1 MTTALSDA
9 KINEGLA
16 KLNGW
21 SRAGDVLTK
30 SFKFDSYLAG
40 VAFCLDSRC
49 DRGRV
54 ESSPRYQH
62 RLAARDGNI
71 HHARRRQQDIGK
83 GHGRGTGDR
92 RGGLSEIDSFARKA
106 DRRM

>member
-9 KINEGLA
+9 EVNQGLA

-40 VAFCLDSRC
+40 VAFASTVGVIAEGLNHHPDISIGWR
-49 DRGRV
+49 RV
-54 ESSPRYQH
+54 TVSFTTHDAGNKISGKDM
-62 RLAARDGNI
+62 AA
-71 HHARRRQQDIGK
+71 A
-83 GHGRGTGDR
+83 
-92 RGGLSEIDSFARKA
+92 EAIDAVGYPK
-106 DRRM
+106 

>member
-9 KINEGLA
+9 EINEGLA

-40 VAFCLDSRC
+40 VAFASTVGVIAEGLNHHPDISIGWR
-49 DRGRV
+49 
-54 ESSPRYQH
+54 
-62 RLAARDGNI
+62 ARDGNI
-71 HHARRRQQDIGK
+71 HHSTTPATRYRERTWPRHRRSTRWVIRNRQFRTQS
-83 GHGRGTGDR
+83 R
-92 RGGLSEIDSFARKA
+92 
-106 DRRM
+106 

>member
-40 VAFCLDSRC
+40 VAFASTVGVIAEGLNHHPDISIGWR
-49 DRGRV
+49 RV
-54 ESSPRYQH
+54 TVSFTTHDAGNKISGMDM
-62 RLAARDGNI
+62 AA
-71 HHARRRQQDIGK
+71 AQA
-83 GHGRGTGDR
+83 
-92 RGGLSEIDSFARKA
+92 IDAVGYPK
-106 DRRM
+106 

>member
-40 VAFCLDSRC
+40 VAFASTVGVIAEGLNHHPISAW
-49 DRGRV
+49 
-54 ESSPRYQH
+54 
-62 RLAARDGNI
+62 LAASDGII
-71 HHARRRQQDIGK
+71 HHARRWKQNIGM
-83 GHGRGTGDR
+83 DMAAAQA
-92 RGGLSEIDSFARKA
+92 IDAVGYPK
-106 DRRM
+106 